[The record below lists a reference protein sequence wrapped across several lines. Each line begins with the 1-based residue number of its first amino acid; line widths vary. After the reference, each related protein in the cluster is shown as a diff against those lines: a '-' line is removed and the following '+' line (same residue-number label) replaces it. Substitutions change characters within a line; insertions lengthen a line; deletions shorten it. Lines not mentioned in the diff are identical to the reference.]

1 MCCKIGETT
10 WQFLYFF
17 ASFWFSGCVSK
28 IWFQYCLIFF
38 KLLSCSA
45 SQFLTLKNLVFVS
58 CRRFYWQQGLQQL
71 QAQAKNFRQPFYCW
85 KWTENGKIGI
95 LESTTATAASSSLLK
110 LIRTFSNFVTL
121 IPIRLKSQIQENFL
135 ELISWRSHLSLE
147 SREKSSSS
155 LVNVLHK
162 KWN

>member
-1 MCCKIGETT
+1 MCFKIRETT

-17 ASFWFSGCVSK
+17 ASFCISGCVSK
-28 IWFQYCLIFF
+28 IWFQYCLISY
-38 KLLSCSA
+38 KLLSCPA
-45 SQFLTLKNLVFVS
+45 SQFLTLKNLVFAS
-58 CRRFYWQQGLQQL
+58 CRRFYCQQGLQQL

-85 KWTENGKIGI
+85 KWTENGKIGV
-95 LESTTATAASSSLLK
+95 LESTTATAANSSLLK
-110 LIRTFSNFVTL
+110 LIRTFSNFVAF

-155 LVNVLHK
+155 LVNVLQ

>member
-1 MCCKIGETT
+1 MAVSLLFRFI
-10 WQFLYFF
+10 L
-17 ASFWFSGCVSK
+17 FSGCVSK
-28 IWFQYCLIFF
+28 IWFQYCSIFY

-85 KWTENGKIGI
+85 KWTENGKIGV
-95 LESTTATAASSSLLK
+95 LESTTATAANSSLLK
-110 LIRTFSNFVTL
+110 LIRTFSNFVTF
-121 IPIRLKSQIQENFL
+121 IPIHLKSQIQENFL